1 VSTRTIKHASLG
13 RSIAL
18 ILVAL
23 SLVLLGALALPRLI
37 KNAAKPFIAAVDP
50 PVGDP
55 GAALRIVGRNFGDER
70 QDSRVE
76 FDGVAPTASSY
87 LSWTDDLIELR
98 VPLYAETSM
107 VRVRTESGLSNPRM
121 FMSLARLPVRPSGAG
136 AGTVGPVIDS
146 LSVDQGTIGSLLVV
160 RGLNFGSNRDSSAV
174 QFSWQSAAAAFPG
187 QDDGSNR
194 GFISPAEDDGEY
206 LSWSD
211 KEIRVIVPD
220 GAVSGSVSVRTNRGA
235 SAARYFQ
242 VVDSPG
248 SKTFTDRR
256 TYALSSFVAISRV
269 RSDGPNSLHIWLPY
283 PESSPSQRGVKTLGR
298 SFEPLVPE
306 YRGLSLYQI
315 SDLADDKL
323 LTVSH
328 DHLVQVY
335 AIETDIKADRVKA
348 PPSPAPA
355 LYTLYTQADSFVP
368 ADAPALKAAAAKA
381 AGRER
386 NHYRAARLVY
396 DALLSTLRYDPASLE
411 DNPPAAFEA
420 KRADSWDFSL
430 IYVAMLRSL
439 GVPAR
444 PVSGVVVDDSRRAW
458 NHSWAEFY
466 LYGLGWVPVDIVL
479 GSGASIGGF
488 EAPFEDRSRYFG
500 NLDARHIAFSE
511 GIVRV
516 APLSPD
522 GRTIAAKR
530 RYSMQTIY
538 EEASGA
544 LRSYTSFWSD
554 VEVTGIY

>member
-1 VSTRTIKHASLG
+1 MSARGQKRPSLG
-13 RSIAL
+13 LGVLLMLIAL
-18 ILVAL
+18 LALLV
-23 SLVLLGALALPRLI
+23 GALTLPRLI
-37 KNAAKPFIAAVDP
+37 KNAGKPFIAAVDP

-55 GAALRIVGRNFGDER
+55 GAAVRIVGRNFGDER
-70 QDSRVE
+70 LDGRVE

-87 LSWTDDLIELR
+87 LSWADDLIELR

-107 VRVRTESGLSNPRM
+107 VRVRTESGMSNPRM
-121 FMSLARLPVRPSGAG
+121 FMSLARLPVRPSGEG
-136 AGTVGPVIDS
+136 AGTVGPSIDS
-146 LSVDQGTIGSLLVV
+146 LSVDQGAIGSLLVV

-194 GFISPAEDDGEY
+194 GFISPSDDDAEY

-220 GAVSGSVSVRTNRGA
+220 GAVSGSVSVRTDRGT

-248 SKTFTDRR
+248 TKSYTDRR

-269 RSDGPNSLHIWLPY
+269 RSSGPNSLHLWLPY

-298 SFEPLVPE
+298 SIEPLVPE
-306 YRGLSLYQI
+306 YRGLSVYQV
-315 SDLADDKL
+315 SDLANDKL

-335 AIETDIKADRVKA
+335 AIETDIKADRVKS

-355 LYTLYTQADSFVP
+355 LYTLYTQADSFVTS
-368 ADAPALKAAAAKA
+368 DSPALKAAAAKA

-396 DALLSTLRYDPASLE
+396 DALLATMSYDPSSRALS
-411 DNPPAAFEA
+411 PVAAFEA
-420 KRADSWDFSL
+420 KKADAWDYSL
-430 IYVAMLRSL
+430 IFVAMLRSL

-479 GSGASIGGF
+479 GSGASIGAF
-488 EAPFEDRSRYFG
+488 ETPFEDRGRYFG

-522 GRTIAAKR
+522 GRTITADR

-544 LRSYTSFWSD
+544 LESYTSFWSD